1 MSSSVLSGLSDRM
14 FLARFF
20 PQSSA
25 AFSEAQGLLDAIK
38 AAFIRTLEAVPWM
51 DAATKH
57 TAVAKAQKMGV
68 NIGGPAAAYAEA
80 AGAAGPLRD
89 VRADSLLRNV
99 EASSRI
105 KVARRL
111 GTVGALV
118 RGDAAEWSMGATTVV
133 VHCGLCACMHMQ
145 SLSLLVSMHMH
156 RCAHVHNVRASTQF
170 MWACTR

>member
-1 MSSSVLSGLSDRM
+1 MLSGLSDRI

-20 PQSSA
+20 PQSAA

-80 AGAAGPLRD
+80 AGAAAAIAEAAGAMPATASAEAAGAR
-89 VRADSLLRNV
+89 VVAD
-99 EASSRI
+99 AD
-105 KVARRL
+105 ATTAAAAAAAA
-111 GTVGALV
+111 GAVGA
-118 RGDAAEWSMGATTVV
+118 GGSSSG
-133 VHCGLCACMHMQ
+133 
-145 SLSLLVSMHMH
+145 SSS
-156 RCAHVHNVRASTQF
+156 STS
-170 MWACTR
+170 

>member
-1 MSSSVLSGLSDRM
+1 MDHSMVGCQITCAAGLRCLDGMCGEPPTACEPLRNPATDIRGAIVLVYRCPDV
-14 FLARFF
+14 
-20 PQSSA
+20 
-25 AFSEAQGLLDAIK
+25 D
-38 AAFIRTLEAVPWM
+38 FIDKVSR
-51 DAATKH
+51 
-57 TAVAKAQKMGV
+57 
-68 NIGGPAAAYAEA
+68 AEA